1 MGTAE
6 IHTSKRPTANSR
18 ADNRIKLRDAE
29 ATREA
34 ILLAATEEFAEK
46 GLHGAR
52 VEEIAA
58 RTATSKHM
66 IYYYFGSKD
75 GLYGAVLERVYADF
89 RTAEGR
95 AQLNLDDPVA
105 ALANLVGLTF
115 DSHVDHPERIRI
127 LMSENLDLGRRAS
140 ELDHTLQR
148 ELVVETL
155 GRIIGRGQKTGAF
168 CAGLDLVQ
176 LHMSI
181 SSLCFYYV
189 SNAHTFSKIFDF
201 DMTDPANRELRR
213 AEVIETILCRCR
225 A

>member
-1 MGTAE
+1 MKDAAGSTPRRKK
-6 IHTSKRPTANSR
+6 T
-18 ADNRIKLRDAE
+18 RDAE
-29 ATREA
+29 ATREDVLKAA
-34 ILLAATEEFAEK
+34 IQEFSEK

-75 GLYGAVLERVYADF
+75 GLYAAVLDRVYADF

-95 AQLNLDDPVA
+95 AKPDLTDPVA

-115 DSHVDHPERIRI
+115 DSHVDNPERIRI
-127 LMSENLDLGRRAS
+127 LMSENLDCGRHAS
-140 ELDHTLQR
+140 LLDHSRQR
-148 ELVVETL
+148 ELVLGTL
-155 GRIIGRGQKTGAF
+155 GEILKRGQERGVIRSGINLT
-168 CAGLDLVQ
+168 Q

-189 SNAHTFSKIFDF
+189 SNAHTFSKVFDF
-201 DMTDPANRELRR
+201 DMFDPGNREARR

-225 A
+225 V